1 MIVMFPLLTDDTVSP
16 NVVPGVVKALERFA
30 LIYKMDYILKWGG
43 MPADSRIIG
52 FAKDNLGILAR
63 QYNLPGLATVAESE
77 NISEAGKGIFGSQ
90 TTTSTSGMS
99 GGKFSNTNKVDIQ
112 LPSVT
117 SAVKDTLGIAD
128 TGYKLTRGIYKDLI
142 SPTGLTPGERK
153 EKEADYAHGRV
164 WNQKPL
170 TPDRKVDINSTD
182 LRSNLSVEP
191 TWVTVQSRKGSSVIG
206 IKVVPYSINAAPF
219 IDRVSRDMSLNIF
232 DELIERY
239 ERSVS
244 KLFFNIMRNMKIPF
258 LKRAPLAADPFKDVI
273 YARSKYKGNV
283 FTLFNLASL
292 KAENA
297 FQSSGGVDKLFRL
310 GWNSIVIADD
320 VTKRAIFCMKE
331 FGGVCSVI
339 NYAYIYAS
347 LGSEYAKEYGNLE
360 DLKKSSSP
368 FFKSKIKAQRFIGE
382 SIALEYMERFKNLGI
397 PCVDGDCK

>member
-30 LIYKMDYILKWGG
+30 LIYKMDDILKWGG

-77 NISEAGKGIFGSQ
+77 NLSEAGKGVFGSQ
-90 TTTSTSGMS
+90 TDKQEYDSHGNPTDRSRS
-99 GGKFSNTNKVDIQ
+99 IQ
-112 LPSVT
+112 LPSV
-117 SAVKDTLGIAD
+117 LGIAKDIVGTAD
-128 TGYKLTRGIYKDLI
+128 TTWKLGKDIARTI
-142 SPTGLTPGERK
+142 SGAEAKER
-153 EKEADYAHGRV
+153 EKDAAHTRV
-164 WNQKPL
+164 WSQKPL
-170 TPDRKVDINSTD
+170 TPDRKIDINSTD
-182 LRSNLSVEP
+182 LKSNLSVEP
-191 TWVTVQSRKGSSVIG
+191 TWVTVQSRKGSAVIG
-206 IKVVPYSINAAPF
+206 IKVVPYPINAAPF
-219 IDRVSRDMSLNIF
+219 VDRVSRDMSLNIF
-232 DELIERY
+232 DELVERY
-239 ERSVS
+239 ERSVT
-244 KLFFNIMRNMKIPF
+244 KMFFNIMRNMKIPF
-258 LKRAPLAADPFKDVI
+258 LKRASLAADPFKDVI

-347 LGSEYAKEYGNLE
+347 LGSEYAKEYGSLE

-382 SIALEYMERFKNLGI
+382 SMALEYMERFKNLGI
-397 PCVDGDCK
+397 PCIDGDCK